1 MLLTRQKNS
10 INQYFGMMRN
20 KTQFDFIN
28 QTLKERYSIMYGGKR
43 SGKTYSRL
51 TWLFLRALLYP
62 DQKIQ
67 IIAQSLPIIKTGC
80 LSDFRAVV
88 GGNFKNWNIFLFLI
102 LFRIIQ
108 YFSNIIIKIISCFIY
123 FFISFF
129 GTFLKIFEKFH
140 SSDTRRRNYFDIIY
154 IVLSVPITTKIYY
167 TI

>member
-1 MLLTRQKNS
+1 
-10 INQYFGMMRN
+10 MMRN

-88 GGNFKNWNIFLFLI
+88 GGNFKNWNIRENASDKMFFFPNGSTLQF
-102 LFRIIQ
+102 IQ
-108 YFSNIIIKIISCFIY
+108 VDSAQKAMI
-123 FFISFF
+123 
-129 GTFLKIFEKFH
+129 G
-140 SSDTRRRNYFDIIY
+140 
-154 IVLSVPITTKIYY
+154 V
-167 TI
+167 